1 MTWAD
6 DKELKS
12 KCLEFATLISFNN
25 YPGWYNNF
33 ANLSSPAAHW
43 NEMATAVAEKYPHTP
58 FAISETGAGAVYE
71 WANNVTAAK
80 WTVKY
85 QGEIVGR
92 DVDVA
97 LENSKIS
104 ALTLWHYFDFKIK
117 DHDIA
122 TCGPCDYVP
131 GSSPPLCGF
140 INVSC
145 ARPGGE
151 NHKGVVDFWRRKKAT
166 WNIVKEKY
174 TKFGG

>member
-1 MTWAD
+1 M
-6 DKELKS
+6 
-12 KCLEFATLISFNN
+12 
-25 YPGWYNNF
+25 
-33 ANLSSPAAHW
+33 AA
-43 NEMATAVAEKYPHTP
+43 AVSEKYPHKP
-58 FAISETGAGAVYE
+58 FAISETGAGAVFE
-71 WANNVTAAK
+71 WSHNKTDEK

-97 LENSKIS
+97 LANERIS
-104 ALTLWHYFDFKIK
+104 ALTLWHYFDFKIN

-122 TCGPCDYVP
+122 TCGPCEYVS

-151 NHKGVVDFWRRKKAT
+151 NHKGVVDFWRRKKVT
-166 WNIVKEKY
+166 WEIVKEKY
-174 TKFGG
+174 TKPQVFSADE